1 MSTQENKD
9 KATTNNPSAMAG
21 SLANKANKEQNKT
34 KTIRRKFRVK
44 AKTTRGKAGE
54 DDLMTPA

>member
-21 SLANKANKEQNKT
+21 SLANKNKEQNKT